1 MTMDVNA
8 MDEAA
13 LAAARE
19 TATEDADTIRARTL
33 LAEMRGSID
42 RIDAAIIYK
51 LAERFRCTEAVSRMK
66 AEYNL
71 PPADLV
77 REQEQIK
84 RLRAVAEDANFNPDF
99 AVKFLNFI
107 IKEVIRHH
115 EAVKAGSTDADLVSR
130 G

>member
-1 MTMDVNA
+1 MTKLTEA
-8 MDEAA
+8 ELEAA
-13 LAAARE
+13 RAAARE
-19 TATEDADTIRARTL
+19 DDDTVRARAL
-33 LAEMRGSID
+33 LGEMRNSID
-42 RIDAAIIYK
+42 RIDAAIIYM

-84 RLRAVAEDANFNPDF
+84 RLRALAEDANFNPDF

-115 EAVKAGSTDADLVSR
+115 EAVKAGDTDADLVSR
-130 G
+130 S